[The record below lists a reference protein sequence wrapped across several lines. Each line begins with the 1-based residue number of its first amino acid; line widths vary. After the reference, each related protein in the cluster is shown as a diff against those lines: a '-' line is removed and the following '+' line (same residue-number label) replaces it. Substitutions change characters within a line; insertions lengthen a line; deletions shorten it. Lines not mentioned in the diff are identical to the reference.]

1 VKHLTWQLRL
11 ADSSSGLILK
21 NCIDLLVLNDVPS
34 KEHPGI
40 KLPWDCRQEFGKPSG
55 ISGDIIGKYE
65 RDEMKPSIDTAK
77 KLADALEVSL
87 DYLVGDAEL
96 KVLDKKTLQRIQ
108 DIEKLPEDERKVIYK
123 VLDSLLRDAKAKQA
137 YA

>member
-1 VKHLTWQLRL
+1 MTFGEKL
-11 ADSSSGLILK
+11 AYSRKQKKASQQELG
-21 NCIDLLVLNDVPS
+21 
-34 KEHPGI
+34 
-40 KLPWDCRQEFGKPSG
+40 KLSG
-55 ISGDIIGKYE
+55 ISGDIIGKNE
-65 RDEMKPSIDTAK
+65 RDEMKPSIETAK

-87 DYLVGDAEL
+87 DYLVGDADL
-96 KVLDKKTLQRIQ
+96 KMLDKKTLQRIE

>member
-1 VKHLTWQLRL
+1 M
-11 ADSSSGLILK
+11 ILPRVVVY
-21 NCIDLLVLNDVPS
+21 IR
-34 KEHPGI
+34 G
-40 KLPWDCRQEFGKPSG
+40 FG

-65 RDEMKPSIDTAK
+65 RDEMKPSIETAK